1 MVAKSKQIEVTA
13 ETEALIRARIDSG
26 EFASPDQVLQAALRV
41 MAQVSSDYG
50 ASRDR
55 VREQIARGLAQA
67 DAGQLVDG
75 PAAMQRIKAE
85 LEQRVAEED
94 QAG

>member
-1 MVAKSKQIEVTA
+1 MVAKPHHIEVTP

-41 MAQVSSDYG
+41 MEQVSSDYG

-55 VREQIARGLAQA
+55 VREQIRQGLAQA
-67 DAGQLVDG
+67 DAGQLIDG
-75 PAAMQRIKAE
+75 PVAMQRIKADVIN
-85 LEQRVAEED
+85 RAAED
-94 QAG
+94 GDAG